1 MKSSTSEQTPSKCR
15 KETRKTR
22 TSVKC
27 DICDKI
33 LANKKTLSSHILTH
47 TGEKPHECTQCGHR
61 FALKGTLSSHI
72 A

>member
-1 MKSSTSEQTPSKCR
+1 MESSTSERTLSKSR
-15 KETRKTR
+15 KEAGKIR

-27 DICDKI
+27 DICDKT